1 MISIKKKIYI
11 TLLCFA
17 IVFGILIK
25 FGTLPSIET
34 LKRNSQALS
43 LQKRALNLFQ
53 NQVEDLKDFQKEFS
67 QYQAILEK
75 VNHSFVAREAP
86 INFIEFLER
95 EAQNLNLPIEI
106 SPLNITQKKTDPWV
120 PVAFSI
126 SFAGTFPDCLRFLER
141 LEQSSW
147 LIEISQLNVERISEE
162 KTGDVS
168 FSLTFKA
175 FSL

>member
-1 MISIKKKIYI
+1 MIPIKRKIYI
-11 TLLCFA
+11 ALLCFA
-17 IVFGILIK
+17 VVFGILIK
-25 FGTLPSIET
+25 FGILPSIEAI
-34 LKRNSQALS
+34 KRNSRALN
-43 LQKRALNLFQ
+43 LQKRALSLSQ
-53 NQVEDLKDFQKEFS
+53 NQFKDLGDFKNDFS

-75 VNHSFVAREAP
+75 VDRSFVDKEAP

-95 EAQNLNLPIEI
+95 EARNLNLPIEI

-126 SFAGTFPDCLRFLER
+126 SFAGAFPDCLKFLER
-141 LEQSSW
+141 LEQSPW
-147 LIEISQLNVERISEE
+147 LIEISQLDIKRISEE

-168 FSLTFKA
+168 FSLTIKA